1 MCVCIDRESLY
12 VSILKC
18 LISPKSLQFVLAG
31 GSGLYKAAVS
41 VIVDRVLQ
49 I

>member
-1 MCVCIDRESLY
+1 MYRQSLY

-18 LISPKSLQFVLAG
+18 LVAPKSLQFVLAG
-31 GSGLYKAAVS
+31 DSGLYKAAVS

-49 I
+49 V